1 MAEGIGTRVEERVII
16 VGAGHGGSQA
26 AASLRQEG
34 FAGRIS
40 LVNDETELP
49 YHKPPLSKT
58 FLKTPDGGSQM
69 LRPESFYRDND
80 VDLVFG
86 RRVASID
93 RQAGTVALDDGS
105 SLPFSHVILA
115 TGARPR
121 LPQIEGVALD
131 GVFALRNFAD
141 AGRIRQRTEAAQSA
155 VIVGGGFIGMEIAHT
170 LAGLGKQVTLL
181 EMAPRILGRSVAP
194 AISAH
199 ADTRARAAGID
210 LRVGTGVAG
219 IEGSNGHVEAVR
231 LADGSRIPADLVI
244 LGTGVVPNVELAAE
258 AGLEICN
265 GIAVDEA
272 MRTADPR
279 ILALGDAASFHH
291 WHARR
296 PVRLESVQNASDQAK
311 HAARTITGRAGAY
324 RDVPWF
330 WSDQGDIKLQTTG
343 LSFDADR
350 FVVSGNPDDNAFSV
364 WHFAGPR
371 LVAVDSINRA
381 ADHMIAR
388 RLLAAGVDP
397 TDADI
402 AAGAPRLKELAKPK
416 P

>member
-1 MAEGIGTRVEERVII
+1 MEERVII
-16 VGAGHGGSQA
+16 IGAGHGGSQA

-105 SLPFSHVILA
+105 SLPFSHIVLA

-131 GVFALRNFAD
+131 GIFALRNFAD
-141 AGRIRQRTEAAQSA
+141 AGRIRQRTEAAQSV

-181 EMAPRILGRSVAP
+181 EMAPRVLGRSVAP
-194 AISAH
+194 AISIY
-199 ADTRARAAGID
+199 ADARARAAGID
-210 LRVGTGVAG
+210 LKVDIGVASM
-219 IEGSNGHVEAVR
+219 EGSNGHVAAVR

-244 LGTGVVPNVELAAE
+244 LGTGVVPNVELAAD
-258 AGLEICN
+258 AGLEIAN
-265 GIAVDEA
+265 GIVVDEA
-272 MRTADPR
+272 LRTADHR

-291 WHARR
+291 WHAGR

-311 HAARTITGRAGAY
+311 HAARTITGKAGAY

-330 WSDQGDIKLQTTG
+330 WSDQGDIKLQTAG
-343 LSFDADR
+343 LSLDADR
-350 FVVSGNPDDNAFSV
+350 FVVSGNPDDDAFSV
-364 WHFAGPR
+364 WHFSGPR
-371 LVAVDSINRA
+371 LLAVDSINRA

-388 RLLAAGVDP
+388 KLLAAGVDP
-397 TDADI
+397 SDADI
-402 AAGAPRLKELAKPK
+402 AAGAPRLKELALARP
-416 P
+416 

>member
-1 MAEGIGTRVEERVII
+1 MEDRVII

-34 FAGRIS
+34 YSGRIA

-58 FLKTPDGGSQM
+58 FLKTPEGGSQM
-69 LRPESFYRDND
+69 LRPESFYRDNE

-86 RRVASID
+86 RRVAAID
-93 RQAGTVALDDGS
+93 RAASTVALDDGT
-105 SLPFSHVILA
+105 SLPFSHIILA

-121 LPQIEGVALD
+121 LPPLDGLALD

-141 AGRIRQRTEAAQSA
+141 AGRIRQATEAAQSA
-155 VIVGGGFIGMEIAHT
+155 VVVGGGFIGMEIAHT
-170 LAGLGKQVTLL
+170 LAGLGKKVALL
-181 EMAPRILGRSVAP
+181 EMAPRVLGRSVAP
-194 AISAH
+194 AISAY
-199 ADTRARAAGID
+199 ADARARQAGID
-210 LRVGTGVAG
+210 LRVDTGVAG
-219 IEGSNGHVEAVR
+219 IEGSNGHVTAVR
-231 LADGSRIPADLVI
+231 LADGSHVAADLVI

-258 AGLEICN
+258 AGLEIAN
-265 GIAVDEA
+265 GIVVDEA
-272 MRTADPR
+272 LRTADPR

-291 WHARR
+291 WHAAR

-311 HAARTITGRAGAY
+311 HAARTITDKAGAY

-330 WSDQGDIKLQTTG
+330 WSDQGDIKLQTAG

-350 FVVSGNPDDNAFSV
+350 FVTSGDPEENAFSV
-364 WHFAGPR
+364 WHFSGPR
-371 LVAVDSINRA
+371 LLAVDSINRA

-388 RLLAAGVDP
+388 RLLAAGVSP
-397 TDADI
+397 SEADI
-402 AAGAPRLKELAKPK
+402 AAGAQRLKELAQPK

>member
-1 MAEGIGTRVEERVII
+1 VEERVII
-16 VGAGHGGSQA
+16 IGAGHGGSQA

-93 RQAGTVALDDGS
+93 RQAGTVSLDDGS
-105 SLPFSHVILA
+105 SLPFSHIVLA

-131 GVFALRNFAD
+131 GVFSLRNFAD
-141 AGRIRQRTEAAQSA
+141 AGRIRQRTEAAQSVV
-155 VIVGGGFIGMEIAHT
+155 VIGGGFIGMEIAHT

-194 AISAH
+194 AISAY

-210 LRVGTGVAG
+210 LKVDIGVAG
-219 IEGSNGHVEAVR
+219 MEGSNGHVETVR

-244 LGTGVVPNVELAAE
+244 LGTGVVPNVELAAG
-258 AGLEICN
+258 AGLEIAN
-265 GIAVDEA
+265 GIVVDEA
-272 MRTADPR
+272 LCTADPR

-311 HAARTITGRAGAY
+311 HAARTITGKAGAY

-330 WSDQGDIKLQTTG
+330 WSDQGDIKLQTAG
-343 LSFDADR
+343 LSFDANR
-350 FVVSGNPDDNAFSV
+350 FVVSGNPHDDAFSV
-364 WHFAGPR
+364 WHFSGPR
-371 LVAVDSINRA
+371 LLAVDSINRA

-388 RLLAAGVDP
+388 KLLAAGVDP
-397 TDADI
+397 SDADI
-402 AAGAPRLKELAKPK
+402 AAGAPRLKELALARP
-416 P
+416 

>member
-1 MAEGIGTRVEERVII
+1 MEDRVII

-34 FAGRIS
+34 FAGRIA

-86 RRVASID
+86 RRVSSID
-93 RQAGTVALDDGS
+93 RQAASVALDDGT

-121 LPQIEGVALD
+121 LPPVEGVALD
-131 GVFALRNFAD
+131 GVFSLRNFAD
-141 AGRIRQRTEAAQSA
+141 AGRIRQRTEDAQS
-155 VIVGGGFIGMEIAHT
+155 VVVVGGGFIGMEIAHT
-170 LAGLGKQVTLL
+170 LAGLGKHVALL

-194 AISAH
+194 AISAY
-199 ADTRARAAGID
+199 ADTRARLAGID
-210 LRVGTGVAG
+210 LKVGTGVAG

-231 LADGSRIPADLVI
+231 LADGSRIAADLVI
-244 LGTGVVPNVELAAE
+244 LGTGVEPNVELAAD
-258 AGLEICN
+258 AGLEIAN
-265 GIAVDEA
+265 GIVVDEA

-291 WHARR
+291 WHAGR

-311 HAARTITGRAGAY
+311 HAARTIAGKAGAY

-330 WSDQGDIKLQTTG
+330 WSDQGDIKLQTAG

-350 FVVSGNPDDNAFSV
+350 FVLSGNPDENAFSV

-397 TDADI
+397 TEADI
-402 AAGAPRLKELAKPK
+402 AAGAPRLKELAQSKP
-416 P
+416 